1 MSKEEHEL
9 LANLLAAKNTF
20 EGSLAK
26 LEKQLIRDRTLLH
39 DGRRTRREL
48 GYHMGNDVGNN
59 PPCGS
64 KYLENIE
71 QIIIPRLVSDIYSA
85 NSNIERLTSQIE
97 ELTRVAVPV
106 AEEVVEEVMGPS
118 VFAVSAPAVFAVSAP
133 AVSAPAVSAPAPKK
147 LRRMSSSSSSDGEGR
162 RSRRKR
168 KKKKRTRRHRRRHRR
183 STGRNKR
190 KSRKYH

>member
-1 MSKEEHEL
+1 MSKEDH
-9 LANLLAAKNTF
+9 LANLLVTKNTI

-71 QIIIPRLVSDIYSA
+71 QIIIPRLVSDICSA
-85 NSNIERLTSQIE
+85 NSYIERLTSQIE
-97 ELTRVAVPV
+97 KLTGVAVPV

-118 VFAVSAPAVFAVSAP
+118 VFAVSA
-133 AVSAPAVSAPAPKK
+133 VSAPAVSAPAPKK
-147 LRRMSSSSSSDGEGR
+147 LRSSSSSSSDGEGR

-168 KKKKRTRRHRRRHRR
+168 KRKKRTRRHRRRHRR